1 MEFGLFRY
9 PNIRNLLGK
18 ETYRV
23 KPDIT
28 FVLGIRP
35 DAIRASLILRQLAD
49 SSEVKMRFVWS
60 GQHYS
65 DNLKDVFFRELGIP
79 TPDVELG
86 ALGENDAE
94 VSTSVISS
102 LYRELSENRPKAV
115 MFLGDTNTVLG
126 CLAAAQ
132 LNIPIIHIEG
142 CMRSYDWRM
151 PEEKCRTVI
160 DNLSDVI
167 YTYFPE
173 YKLQGVLEGLAPNRI
188 VVIQNLIVDVLNEY
202 YFKFR
207 NDYDQIRIDLLKNMK
222 VGNDYYLAT
231 AHRRE
236 NVEDPVT
243 LQKILDL
250 FAVMNKE
257 VIFPASYRTQK
268 NLIRFNLNVPTNV
281 KMIDPIGY
289 RDMLALMAGASAVIT
304 DSGTVVEE
312 TAVLG
317 VPSVQMRRATER
329 PQTYDCRSSVKFDPT
344 ADDTEVVITKLRKI
358 IGTSWVHNL
367 GDGQASSRLVDD
379 LIQRLKN
386 DSFNTHKPEHYHL
399 PIERSYRGDGL

>member
-1 MEFGLFRY
+1 
-9 PNIRNLLGK
+9 
-18 ETYRV
+18 
-23 KPDIT
+23 
-28 FVLGIRP
+28 
-35 DAIRASLILRQLAD
+35 
-49 SSEVKMRFVWS
+49 MRFVWS

-65 DNLKDVFFRELGIP
+65 DNLKDVFFRELDIP
-79 TPDVELG
+79 HPDVELG
-86 ALGENDAE
+86 AKGENDAE

-102 LYRELSENRPKAV
+102 LYGELMENRPKAV

-202 YFKFR
+202 YYKHE
-207 NDYDQIRIDLLKNMK
+207 NEYDQIRNEFLKNLK
-222 VGNDYYLAT
+222 IGSEYYLAT

-236 NVEDPVT
+236 NVEDPIV
-243 LQKILDL
+243 LQTILDL
-250 FAVMNKE
+250 FAMME
-257 VIFPASYRTQK
+257 SRLIFPASYRTQK
-268 NLIRFNLNVPTNV
+268 NLIRFDLRIPENVV
-281 KMIDPIGY
+281 MVDPIGY
-289 RDMLALMAGASAVIT
+289 RDMLALMAGAKAVIT

-317 VPSVQMRRATER
+317 VPSVQMRKATER

-344 ADDTEVVITKLRKI
+344 SDSISEVIPKLKKI
-358 IGTSWVHNL
+358 LGTTWVHNL
-367 GDGQASSRLVDD
+367 GDGQASVRLVSD
-379 LIQRLKN
+379 LVQRVKSN
-386 DSFNTHKPEHYHL
+386 SFGTHTPDQYHL

>member
-1 MEFGLFRY
+1 M
-9 PNIRNLLGK
+9 N
-18 ETYRV
+18 
-23 KPDIT
+23 PDIT

-35 DAIRASLILRQLAD
+35 DVIRASLVLRALASRSD
-49 SSEVKMRFVWS
+49 ISMRFVWS

-65 DNLKDVFFRELGIP
+65 DNLKDVFFRELDIP
-79 TPDVELG
+79 HPDVELG
-86 ALGENDAE
+86 AKGENDAE

-102 LYRELSENRPKAV
+102 LYGELMENRPKAV

-202 YFKFR
+202 YYKHE
-207 NDYDQIRIDLLKNMK
+207 NEYDQIRNEFLKNLK
-222 VGNDYYLAT
+222 IGSEYYLAT

-236 NVEDPVT
+236 NVEDPIV
-243 LQKILDL
+243 LQTILDL
-250 FAVMNKE
+250 FAMME
-257 VIFPASYRTQK
+257 SRLIFPASYRTQK
-268 NLIRFNLNVPTNV
+268 NLIRFDLRIPENVV
-281 KMIDPIGY
+281 MVDPIGY
-289 RDMLALMAGASAVIT
+289 RDMLALMAGAKAVIT

-317 VPSVQMRRATER
+317 VPSVQMRKATER

-344 ADDTEVVITKLRKI
+344 SDSISEVIPKLKKI
-358 IGTSWVHNL
+358 LGTTWVHNL
-367 GDGQASSRLVDD
+367 GDGQASVRLVSD
-379 LIQRLKN
+379 LVQRVKSN
-386 DSFNTHKPEHYHL
+386 SFGTHTPDQYHL